1 MKQNP
6 AAWFVKLLERD
17 FPVRKPR
24 STGLAKRAGMVLQV
38 VGACVVGVV
47 LVAFAIAVIDGNP
60 RVGLIESFISIAA
73 VMVGGVLATAVAI
86 ILLMFVGNAIGS
98 LRRGV
103 KVRFGRVEARRSIE
117 LDCDPDDPSSPQ
129 GRVIL
134 AFGAGAG

>member
-38 VGACVVGVV
+38 IGACVVGVV
-47 LVAFAIAVIDGNP
+47 LVAFAVAVIDSNP
-60 RVGLIESFISIAA
+60 RVGLIESFFFIAA
-73 VMVGGVLATAVAI
+73 VMVGGVLATTVAI

-103 KVRFGRVEARRSIE
+103 KVRFGRVEARRT
-117 LDCDPDDPSSPQ
+117 SS
-129 GRVIL
+129 
-134 AFGAGAG
+134 